1 VKPGKDVTLNLTD
14 IATAES
20 LELFNRDAPIA
31 HGLPALAY
39 TNKDYW
45 NLENDKLFNNTW
57 VFAGFAHEIPN
68 PGDALPFTVSS
79 KPVFLIRNKDRQ
91 IKAFHNA
98 CRHRGLKLVDT
109 AGNVGPRL
117 RCPYHSW
124 VYGLNGDL
132 RSTPY
137 FGGPDQHTPEGF
149 DNKEHGLLPVNC
161 AVWHDWIFVN
171 LSLNPDDFEP
181 YVAPLA
187 NRLSGLDLDGIIPV
201 ASLEFGEVRCNWKLL
216 MENFIEPYHV
226 QFVHS
231 STTDQPL
238 KDHYTVI
245 DGRCLGSAVELSKAV
260 DKNTNTLAVDSLYLT
275 LFPNFVF
282 GHYAPDQIGVH
293 LNLPI
298 DVDHTV
304 QKRVIYITDDR
315 ERSQDEI
322 ENLKELWH
330 KVHKEDH
337 AICERVQQGKA
348 SAAAADGGRLSPHWE
363 NSVRSFQKLALDAVR

>member
-1 VKPGKDVTLNLTD
+1 MALSLTD
-14 IATAES
+14 ITTAES
-20 LELFNRDAPIA
+20 LELFYRDAPIA

-39 TNKDYW
+39 TNADYW
-45 NLENDKLFNNTW
+45 NLENEKLFNNTW
-57 VFAGFAHEIPN
+57 VFSGFAHDIPN
-68 PGDALPFTVSS
+68 PGDALPLTVNRQ
-79 KPVFLIRNKDRQ
+79 PVFLIRNKDRQ

-124 VYGLNGDL
+124 VYGLSGDL

-137 FGGPDQHTPEGF
+137 FGGPGQHTAEGF
-149 DNKEHGLLPVNC
+149 DNKEHGLLPVHC
-161 AVWHDWIFVN
+161 AVWHDWIFLN
-171 LSLNPDDFEP
+171 LSRNPDDFERF
-181 YVAPLA
+181 VAPLA

-201 ASLEFGEVRCNWKLL
+201 ASLEFGDVRCNWKLL

-238 KDHYTVI
+238 KDHHTFI
-245 DGRCLGSAVELSKAV
+245 DGRCLGSAVDISKPV

-293 LNLPI
+293 LNLPT
-298 DVDHTV
+298 DVDRTV
-304 QKRVIYITDDR
+304 QKRVIYITDGR
-315 ERSQDEI
+315 ERSQVEI
-322 ENLKELWH
+322 GNLKELWY
-330 KVHKEDH
+330 KVHREDH
-337 AICERVQQGKA
+337 AMCERVQQGKA
-348 SAAAADGGRLSPHWE
+348 SPAAAEGGRLSPHWE
-363 NSVRSFQKLALDAVR
+363 NSVRNFQKLALDAVR